1 MAQEMVY
8 LNEVAWK
15 LETMY
20 ILLLLGRIFWYM
32 SCRYCIDCIIQ
43 LFNILDDFLSSNSIT
58 SGKQGGVETPTIIVG
73 MVISS
78 FSLIRFCFMYFEIQL
93 FGCVHIKDCYVL
105 LADLS
110 FYHHVISSMSLIF
123 FALKSTLSDIVAS
136 GMHTNMVFFF

>member
-8 LNEVAWK
+8 LNKVAWK

-20 ILLLLGRIFWYM
+20 TLLFLGRIFWYM
-32 SCRYCIDCIIQ
+32 SCRFCYCIDCIIQ
-43 LFNILDDFLSSNSIT
+43 LFNIFDDFLSSNSIT
-58 SGKQGGVETPTIIVG
+58 SGKQGGVEIPTITVD

-110 FYHHVISSMSLIF
+110 FYH
-123 FALKSTLSDIVAS
+123 
-136 GMHTNMVFFF
+136 